1 MELILWFIGQ
11 FTNSLGASLKS
22 MRKGGF
28 FIMIMF
34 LIGCGKGN
42 QDLFD
47 LYNITFNFINDT
59 QEKIL
64 IFGDCG
70 FDLQPIDTEL
80 IIDSG
85 TTVKVFQTKR
95 EIMISERLDTNN
107 FDLFIGSCFAIY
119 GDSLK
124 CDFGAF
130 NGIRGIENY
139 EERIAHSPTDFEFT
153 YRFTEKTMDEAG
165 SCN

>member
-1 MELILWFIGQ
+1 MNKLVILFLFFLSFACNQGQ
-11 FTNSLGASLKS
+11 IE
-22 MRKGGF
+22 R
-28 FIMIMF
+28 
-34 LIGCGKGN
+34 
-42 QDLFD
+42 FD
-47 LYNITFNFINDT
+47 TFDVTFNFINDT